1 MPSRTIGALVL
12 ALSLSAC
19 TGEAGTRADETG
31 PAGTG
36 VTSSRGDDS
45 VRVWFSRG
53 EEPVPV
59 PRPSDGAPIMDA
71 VLALVGGPTPA
82 EQQRGLSSWFSD
94 TTRHVV
100 RRVQEEDGF
109 VVVDFHAL
117 PALIPNASSSAG
129 SQQLLTA
136 LDSTIF
142 QFPGTDS
149 VEYRLDGSCQ
159 AFFEWLQR
167 DCAVRRR

>member
-1 MPSRTIGALVL
+1 MPSRTLGALVL
-12 ALSLSAC
+12 ALSVSC
-19 TGEAGTRADETG
+19 CRGDAGSPENETG
-31 PAGTG
+31 PAGAG
-36 VTSSRGDDS
+36 LTSSPGDDS

-59 PRPSDGAPIMDA
+59 PRPSNGAPIMDA
-71 VLALVGGPTPA
+71 VLALVEGPTTA
-82 EQQRGLSSWFSD
+82 EQERGLSSWFSD

-117 PALIPNASSSAG
+117 PDLIPNASSSAG

-136 LDSTIF
+136 LDSTLF
-142 QFPGTDS
+142 QFPETDS